1 MTDRI
6 VVLTTCGSAAEAR
19 KIARRLVGEKQAA
32 CVNILRVP
40 VESIYRWKGN
50 VESAR
55 EFLLL
60 IKTQKKMFAGL
71 ERTIRQLHSYDVPEI
86 LALPV
91 SAGSKGYLQWIND
104 SVRSFRPRRSIDR

>member
-1 MTDRI
+1 MMTDRI

-19 KIARRLVGEKQAA
+19 RIARKLVEERRAA
-32 CVNILRVP
+32 CVNVLSVA
-40 VESIYRWKGN
+40 VESIYRWRGK

-60 IKTQKKMFAGL
+60 IKTRRKEFAGL
-71 ERTIRQLHSYDVPEI
+71 ERAIQKLHSYEVPEI

-91 SAGSKGYLQWIND
+91 AAGSKSYLQWID
-104 SVRSFRPRRSIDR
+104 ESIGSSRP